1 MIKKVFA
8 FALIA
13 VVAGAFASCGG
24 GDKSK
29 GMEKIRG
36 EEDADKVLDDYE
48 YYLDWYE
55 GATDDMIEMGINESQ
70 MREKKSLLRMADSDD
85 KLTSEQGKRFEELKD
100 REDKIEEQ
108 AREAAEK
115 AMKEAGLD

>member
-1 MIKKVFA
+1 
-8 FALIA
+8 
-13 VVAGAFASCGG
+13 
-24 GDKSK
+24 
-29 GMEKIRG
+29 
-36 EEDADKVLDDYE
+36 
-48 YYLDWYE
+48 
-55 GATDDMIEMGINESQ
+55 
-70 MREKKSLLRMADSDD
+70 MADSDD